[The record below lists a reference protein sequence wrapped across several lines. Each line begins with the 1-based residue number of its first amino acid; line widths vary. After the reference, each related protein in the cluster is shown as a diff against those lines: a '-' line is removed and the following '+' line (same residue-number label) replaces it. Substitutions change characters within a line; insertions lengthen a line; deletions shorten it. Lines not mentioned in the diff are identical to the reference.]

1 MYLRGT
7 AEILRSNMKV
17 KDYEMGQRKFW
28 EVPLIPLEESKYVF
42 TGKNGWTQIIVDSVE
57 EWLSRVLVLLVHHF
71 LGQLRCPSG
80 GFSNW
85 ACSQASLQ
93 CQQLC
98 ASSDATSIFVNTD
111 VA

>member
-7 AEILRSNMKV
+7 AEILRSNVKV
-17 KDYEMGQRKFW
+17 KDCEMEQREFW
-28 EVPLIPLEESKYVF
+28 EIPLVPVEEGKYVF
-42 TGKNGWTQIIVDSVE
+42 TGKTVERQMTVDSIE
-57 EWLSRVLVLLVHHF
+57 DWLRRELVLLVHHF

-85 ACSQASLQ
+85 ARSQASLQ

-98 ASSDATSIFVNTD
+98 ASSDATSIFVNID